1 MNVLSDILDGFSGIW
16 MVVSPYSDK
25 IKEGVRHLQNKND
38 IYAIDK
44 AGRCFLDSGI
54 RSTSHPKFFVAI
66 AFSGLADYYRA
77 NGYDAE
83 AKKCCK
89 IVRDLNV
96 GPFTAYADLIR
107 ELQEGAVEMLEDL

>member
-38 IYAIDK
+38 VYAIDK

-54 RSTSHPKFFVAI
+54 KSTSHPKFFCGYCI
-66 AFSGLADYYRA
+66 LGLSR
-77 NGYDAE
+77 
-83 AKKCCK
+83 
-89 IVRDLNV
+89 I
-96 GPFTAYADLIR
+96 P
-107 ELQEGAVEMLEDL
+107 